1 MQMNNA
7 DIVKSYREAKDKKKQ
22 VSILAELN
30 ACEKEKIISI
40 LKEGG
45 ISDREL
51 PRNRKK
57 TESDGKSEK
66 PMAIQKAQPTEKA
79 EPKKEES
86 PAAVTEEL
94 PEIVK
99 EVICRQ
105 MEQEQEAIDYHSGRL
120 KELNEFLRG
129 KRYE

>member
-1 MQMNNA
+1 MQMSENE
-7 DIVKSYREAKDKKKQ
+7 IVRDYRQAKNKGHQ
-22 VSILAELN
+22 VGILAELN
-30 ACEKEKIISI
+30 LCTKEEIISI
-40 LKEGG
+40 LKSNGV
-45 ISDREL
+45 SQAEL

-57 TESDGKSEK
+57 TESEGQS
-66 PMAIQKAQPTEKA
+66 KA
-79 EPKKEES
+79 ESDVNQKQQEKE
-86 PAAVTEEL
+86 PVAAVTEEL

>member
-1 MQMNNA
+1 MQMN
-7 DIVKSYREAKDKKKQ
+7 DDEIVKMYREAEDKKAQ
-22 VSILAELN
+22 ITILADLN
-30 ACEKEKIISI
+30 VCEKEDIIKI
-40 LKEGG
+40 LKAGG
-45 ISDREL
+45 VTQAEM

-57 TESDGKSEK
+57 TESGGQS
-66 PMAIQKAQPTEKA
+66 KA
-79 EPKKEES
+79 ESDVHPKQQNKEPVVS
-86 PAAVTEEL
+86 VPEEL
-94 PEIVK
+94 PEVVK

>member
-7 DIVKSYREAKDKKKQ
+7 EIVKSYREAKDKKKQ

-40 LKEGG
+40 LKDGG

-57 TESDGKSEK
+57 TESEEGDAETLILKEVFLKPLIPNKQEPEAKSRIC
-66 PMAIQKAQPTEKA
+66 M
-79 EPKKEES
+79 
-86 PAAVTEEL
+86 
-94 PEIVK
+94 PEVVR

-105 MEQEQEAIDYHSGRL
+105 MEKEQEAIDYHSHRL
-120 KELNEFLRG
+120 KELNEFLGR
-129 KRYE
+129 

>member
-7 DIVKSYREAKDKKKQ
+7 EIVKMYREAKDKKAQ
-22 VSILAELN
+22 ITILAELN
-30 ACEKEKIISI
+30 VCDKEDIIKI
-40 LKEGG
+40 LKAGG
-45 ISDREL
+45 VSQAEM

-57 TESDGKSEK
+57 TESDGKS
-66 PMAIQKAQPTEKA
+66 KA
-79 EPKKEES
+79 EADVYQKQPEKE
-86 PAAVTEEL
+86 PVAAVTEEL
-94 PEIVK
+94 PEVVK

>member
-1 MQMNNA
+1 MQMSNA
-7 DIVKSYREAKDKKKQ
+7 DIVKMYRESKDKKAQ
-22 VSILAELN
+22 VEILADLN
-30 ACEKEKIISI
+30 VCEKETIIKI
-40 LKEGG
+40 LKENGV
-45 ISDREL
+45 SQAEL

-57 TESDGKSEK
+57 TERGGKSEK
-66 PMAIQKAQPTEKA
+66 PMAIQKAQSTEKA
-79 EPKKEES
+79 EPKEGA
-86 PAAVTEEL
+86 PMVAVTEEL

-105 MEQEQEAIDYHSGRL
+105 IKQEQETIDYHSSRL

>member
-1 MQMNNA
+1 MQMSNA
-7 DIVKSYREAKDKKKQ
+7 DIVKMYRESKDKKAQ
-22 VSILAELN
+22 VEILAGLN
-30 ACEKEKIISI
+30 VCEKETIIKI
-40 LKEGG
+40 LKENGV
-45 ISDREL
+45 SQAEL